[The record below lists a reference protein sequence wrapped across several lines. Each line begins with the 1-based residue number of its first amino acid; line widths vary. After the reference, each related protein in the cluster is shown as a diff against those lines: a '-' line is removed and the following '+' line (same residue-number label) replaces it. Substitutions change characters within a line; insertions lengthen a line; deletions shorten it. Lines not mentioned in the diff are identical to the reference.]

1 MRRGPILD
9 DLGHVAETA
18 GWSATVGVPHR
29 LGSRYFAVTR
39 WLRGFSDHA
48 FTDRVRA
55 VRRCDAGL
63 DNRLLA
69 LCSPREQDESQRTR
83 NEDGERGRERP
94 RFDEERCEGGEG
106 SRGGNGED
114 HAQTMRRATSHL
126 TALSRRVAP
135 APITDPATTCVVLTG
150 SPQDVAA

>member
-39 WLRGFSDHA
+39 WLPGFSDHA

-55 VRRCDAGL
+55 VRRCDAGV

-69 LCSPREQDESQRTR
+69 LCSPREQNESQRTR

-114 HAQTMRRATSHL
+114 PRPDDAPSDAPSHGAEPPRRAGAHNRSGYYV
-126 TALSRRVAP
+126 RRA
-135 APITDPATTCVVLTG
+135 DG
-150 SPQDVAA
+150 